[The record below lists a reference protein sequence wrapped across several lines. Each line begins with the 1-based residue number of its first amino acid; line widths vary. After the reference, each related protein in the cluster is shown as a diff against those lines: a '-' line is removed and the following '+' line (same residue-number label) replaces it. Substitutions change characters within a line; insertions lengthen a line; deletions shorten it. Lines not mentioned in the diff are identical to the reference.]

1 MPQSAIPSFERNAK
15 TSFCP
20 PVLARPSQST
30 LSPLLHPSLMNSQFD
45 AQTEKNNTLKLNQIY
60 GGHSLTDFE
69 VTMHGYRNVT
79 YFDVHS
85 CPKHK
90 SFIVTPGKW
99 TRLQGGS
106 KVDRQHSHKELKQL
120 VADQAGLSSTNGVE
134 THRLILRADGSFAF
148 DAGENDSLRQALA
161 NAGLDV
167 KSPRRLSVNRWK
179 QLANGAYQAS
189 SSRPQATI
197 QEEQIPPSVLSA
209 FSELG
214 LDETASPADVK
225 KQYRRLARQNHPD
238 YEGGDGQKMGV
249 INAANT
255 VLQRYFESKRANVN

>member
-1 MPQSAIPSFERNAK
+1 MPQPAIPSFERNTK

-20 PVLARPSQST
+20 PVLARQSQST
-30 LSPLLHPSLMNSQFD
+30 LSPLLHPSLMNNQFD
-45 AQTEKNNTLKLNQIY
+45 AQTKNNDTLKLNQIY
-60 GGHSLTDFE
+60 GGHGIQDFE

-106 KVDRQHSHKELKQL
+106 KVERQHSHKELKEL
-120 VADQAGLSSTNGVE
+120 VADQAGLSSTSGVE

-167 KSPRRLSVNRWK
+167 K
-179 QLANGAYQAS
+179 
-189 SSRPQATI
+189 
-197 QEEQIPPSVLSA
+197 
-209 FSELG
+209 
-214 LDETASPADVK
+214 
-225 KQYRRLARQNHPD
+225 
-238 YEGGDGQKMGV
+238 
-249 INAANT
+249 
-255 VLQRYFESKRANVN
+255 